1 MSNLKKRNTFVRYIN
16 AKLIIET
23 SHLKKELNGHSTL
36 LSLYSPISRN
46 IRLSNNLHT
55 PIPAI
60 NHQLS
65 KEGTSKSTPPRNKKK
80 KGKRKSI
87 DRKGKGVEIDR
98 NDGLS
103 GQLHRTNSL
112 IFHEFIDSASAIF
125 RQDQRNGE
133 TEDDRYIFRG
143 DIPSFSLS
151 LLCSREGGPAS
162 GIHVAM
168 FCRRVVAAKKGVV
181 KLEAGQP
188 IAESA
193 SSL

>member
-133 TEDDRYIFRG
+133 TEEDRYIFRG

-151 LLCSREGGPAS
+151 LPPLFERGWSS
-162 GIHVAM
+162 LHVAM